1 MQQCYCNAAMAVL
14 AAYSSLPRRTLVN
27 KISMSIAA
35 AAALSVSAATVAFAA
50 ELPSYETTG
59 LPISAVQLRVLG
71 AANVQQQLPA
81 ATSTVTPVQL
91 SVLTPRK
98 KLKTATVAPGQT
110 ETGRAT
116 R

>member
-1 MQQCYCNAAMAVL
+1 M
-14 AAYSSLPRRTLVN
+14 N

-35 AAALSVSAATVAFAA
+35 AAAFSMATATAAFAA

-59 LPISAVQLRVLG
+59 LPISTVQLCVLG
-71 AANVQQQLPA
+71 AANVREQSPA
-81 ATSTVTPVQL
+81 ATATLTPVQL

-98 KLKTATVAPGQT
+98 KLKTATVGET
-110 ETGRAT
+110 ETIGRAT

>member
-14 AAYSSLPRRTLVN
+14 AAYSNLPRRTLVN

-35 AAALSVSAATVAFAA
+35 VAALSVSAASVAFAA
-50 ELPSYETTG
+50 ELPSYETSG
-59 LPISAVQLRVLG
+59 LPISAVQVRVLG
-71 AANVQQQLPA
+71 AADVREQSPV

-98 KLKTATVAPGQT
+98 KLKTATVTPSET
-110 ETGRAT
+110 TGRAT
-116 R
+116 H

>member
-1 MQQCYCNAAMAVL
+1 MGVL
-14 AAYSSLPRRTLVN
+14 AAYSNLPRRTLVN

-35 AAALSVSAATVAFAA
+35 AAALSVSAASVAFAA

-71 AANVQQQLPA
+71 AANVSEQSPV

-91 SVLTPRK
+91 SVLTPRT
-98 KLKTATVAPGQT
+98 KLKTATVTPSAT
-110 ETGRAT
+110 TGLAT
-116 R
+116 H

>member
-1 MQQCYCNAAMAVL
+1 MLLQCSNG
-14 AAYSSLPRRTLVN
+14 
-27 KISMSIAA
+27 
-35 AAALSVSAATVAFAA
+35 SVSCLFQPAQENFGEQDFHVDRSRRCAFRFRCDGRFRGGIA
-50 ELPSYETTG
+50 YETTG

>member
-1 MQQCYCNAAMAVL
+1 
-14 AAYSSLPRRTLVN
+14 VN

-35 AAALSVSAATVAFAA
+35 VAAFSMAAANVAFAA
-50 ELPSYETTG
+50 ELPSYEASG

-71 AANVQQQLPA
+71 GANVREQSPA
-81 ATSTVTPVQL
+81 ATATLTPVQL

-98 KLKTATVAPGQT
+98 KLKTATVAP
-110 ETGRAT
+110 TGTTGLAT

>member
-1 MQQCYCNAAMAVL
+1 MVK
-14 AAYSSLPRRTLVN
+14 

-35 AAALSVSAATVAFAA
+35 VAALSVAAASVAFAA
-50 ELPSYETTG
+50 ELPSYETSG

-71 AANVQQQLPA
+71 AANVQQQSPA

-98 KLKTATVAPGQT
+98 KLKTATVTPSET
-110 ETGRAT
+110 TGRAT